1 MRTGPGT
8 SYGVI
13 EYLPNGTSVG
23 VAGSVPGWYELYIGG
38 WISADWTSAGDFI
51 DSGTQGPS
59 SGTLV
64 ISTNGS
70 ELVARTGPGFGYGVS
85 GGYYNGAVVEYY
97 DYYAGWYETSAGW
110 VSGDWVYEI

>member
-1 MRTGPGT
+1 
-8 SYGVI
+8 
-13 EYLPNGTSVG
+13 

-38 WISADWTSAGDFI
+38 WISADWTAGGGSGGTGGNTGGASA
-51 DSGTQGPS
+51 
-59 SGTLV
+59 LV

-85 GGYYNGAVVEYY
+85 GGYYDGAVVEYY